1 MVTKKRILILATT
14 ASMIEQFNIHNI
26 RILQSLGVDVHVGTN
41 FMNPGT
47 ITKGK
52 SDQLVEK
59 LKKMGVACH
68 QIDFMRGI
76 GTHKA
81 NKKALNQVCDVIRNE
96 KITGI
101 HAHSPLG
108 GIIGRRA
115 AHKMHVKIIYTAHG
129 FQFFKGGP
137 LRYWLIFFP
146 IEWFYAHWTDALIT
160 INTDDYKVSRFL
172 PVERR
177 YYIPGVGIDLK
188 NVVKTP
194 QKEKMILRRK
204 VRSQLKVSNK
214 DFLIISVGELSK
226 RKNHATVIKVINKLH
241 DPHIKYCIAG
251 IGPER
256 DRLVALIHK
265 YHLENN
271 VTLLG
276 YVNNLD
282 GLYYAADLNI
292 FISKREGLGLGGL
305 DGVAHGLY
313 IIGNGRTGMK
323 DYIKEP
329 ETGLL
334 LKDPENED
342 ELAKKIMIVKNQ
354 KRKVQSNDVIKC
366 FDHENVDQIMRKI
379 YFQQFM
385 EE

>member
-1 MVTKKRILILATT
+1 MVKEKRILILATT

-26 RILQSLGVDVHVGTN
+26 RILQSLGAEVHVGTN

-47 ITKGK
+47 ITKGI
-52 SDQLVEK
+52 SDQLVK
-59 LKKMGVACH
+59 TLNKIGVVCH

-81 NKKALNQVCDVIRNE
+81 NKRALQQVCDVIRND

-115 AHKMHVKIIYTAHG
+115 AHKMHIKIIYTAHG

-137 LRYWLIFFP
+137 LRDWVIFFP
-146 IEWFYAHWTDALIT
+146 IEWFYAHRTDALIT
-160 INTDDYKVSRFL
+160 INTDDYKVSRYL
-172 PVERR
+172 PVKKR

-188 NVVKTP
+188 SVVKTP
-194 QKEKMILRRK
+194 VKERMLLRHKIRAK
-204 VRSQLKVSNK
+204 LKVSDH
-214 DFLIISVGELSK
+214 DFLIISVGELSR
-226 RKNHATVIKVINKLH
+226 RKNHATVIKAIKQL
-241 DPHIKYCIAG
+241 DDSHIKYCIAG
-251 IGPER
+251 IGPEKN
-256 DRLVALIHK
+256 RLLELIHK
-265 YHLENN
+265 YHLEDN

-276 YVNNLD
+276 YIKNLD
-282 GLYYAADLNI
+282 GLYYAADLNV

-313 IIGNGRTGMK
+313 IIGNERTGMK
-323 DYIKEP
+323 DYIKVP
-329 ETGLL
+329 ENGLL
-334 LKDPENED
+334 VRTPDD
-342 ELAKKIMIVKNQ
+342 VSELVKNIMAVKVQ
-354 KRKVQSNDVIKC
+354 RRKVQSIDAIKQ
-366 FDHENVDQIMRKI
+366 FDHHNVDKIMKRI
-379 YFQQFM
+379 YCQQFM